1 MMHRSKEL
9 HRLRDG
15 YLTFIEPFGLV
26 DMISVSFLK
35 KRRRRNKRSI
45 KIPKRVIPVAP
56 LVECIRYSL
65 NDLLRVIF

>member
-45 KIPKRVIPVAP
+45 KIPKRAYSSASAISGMYP
-56 LVECIRYSL
+56 LL
-65 NDLLRVIF
+65 PK